1 MKMNRSLPC
10 VLLAL
15 TLTLPEIT
23 LAQATPT
30 NDWIYPRPSHEDKL
44 FVELKNGKTVTGNF
58 YGISDTKLTLSNK
71 NKNRDISRSDIRKIY
86 RDLGKPV
93 GTTTLK
99 GAMIGGTVGA
109 IAGGVFPPILFPRA
123 IGALIGAAVLAAPG
137 AATGFTIG
145 MLRHDRQQIY

>member
-1 MKMNRSLPC
+1 MNRSLTC

-58 YGISDTKLTLSNK
+58 YGI
-71 NKNRDISRSDIRKIY
+71 
-86 RDLGKPV
+86 G
-93 GTTTLK
+93 
-99 GAMIGGTVGA
+99 
-109 IAGGVFPPILFPRA
+109 
-123 IGALIGAAVLAAPG
+123 GALIGAAVLAAPG
-137 AATGFTIG
+137 AATGFIIG

>member
-1 MKMNRSLPC
+1 MKIDRSLPC

-71 NKNRDISRSDIRKIY
+71 NKNTGICLPPHSVAWDSD
-86 RDLGKPV
+86 D
-93 GTTTLK
+93 
-99 GAMIGGTVGA
+99 GGS
-109 IAGGVFPPILFPRA
+109 
-123 IGALIGAAVLAAPG
+123 
-137 AATGFTIG
+137 
-145 MLRHDRQQIY
+145 LRHSNC

>member
-1 MKMNRSLPC
+1 MKIDRSLPC

-71 NKNRDISRSDIRKIY
+71 NKNRDRKSTRLNSSHQIISYAVFCLKKKINIKREVNRY
-86 RDLGKPV
+86 IKKRNEEHLSINSK
-93 GTTTLK
+93 
-99 GAMIGGTVGA
+99 
-109 IAGGVFPPILFPRA
+109 
-123 IGALIGAAVLAAPG
+123 
-137 AATGFTIG
+137 
-145 MLRHDRQQIY
+145 RQI

>member
-1 MKMNRSLPC
+1 MKIDRSLPC

-30 NDWIYPRPSHEDKL
+30 NDWIYSRPSHEDKL

-58 YGISDTKLTLSNK
+58 YGISELTLSNK
-71 NKNRDISRSDIRKIY
+71 NKNTDISRGDIRKIY

-109 IAGGVFPPILFPRA
+109 IAGGVFPQSYFPER
-123 IGALIGAAVLAAPG
+123 
-137 AATGFTIG
+137 
-145 MLRHDRQQIY
+145 